1 MRPLIAISFSLSNAA
16 NAEEEYNGKPYGGQ
30 RQQIPGMIQE
40 RRAGIES
47 NKVRT
52 LERTLL
58 KKIPRLSRVQW
69 KDCVV

>member
-30 RQQIPGMIQE
+30 RQQIPGMIQAA
-40 RRAGIES
+40 RAGIEPY
-47 NKVRT
+47 KVRT

-58 KKIPRLSRVQW
+58 IRIPRISRVQW
-69 KDCVV
+69 QNCVV